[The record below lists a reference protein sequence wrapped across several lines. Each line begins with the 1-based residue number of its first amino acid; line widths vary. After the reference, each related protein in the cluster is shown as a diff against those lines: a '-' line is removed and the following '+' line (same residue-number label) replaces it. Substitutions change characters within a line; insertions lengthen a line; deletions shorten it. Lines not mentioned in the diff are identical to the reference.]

1 MDLHGKQHRDSI
13 ADRLRA
19 AAASLEGERV
29 CVDGLLQAHGPAAH
43 GSLLLLM
50 AVPCLL
56 PIPGTGTVLGIGVL
70 ALALALWRGHEE
82 AALPRRVGSLEMP
95 RHWAQRV
102 LSMLARVYGTAGRWS
117 RERLRPCVEPAAHR
131 ALALLVGLMAFLII
145 LPIPMGNVLPAVALI
160 LIGLGLVFR
169 DGLAVAAGAV
179 VAAATAVGMGA
190 LFVGAAGLTGEWIAG
205 WV

>member
-1 MDLHGKQHRDSI
+1 MPMADADHHATI
-13 ADRLRA
+13 AERLRA
-19 AAASLEGERV
+19 AAAALEDERI
-29 CVDGLLQAHGPAAH
+29 CIDGLLQAHGPAAH

-56 PIPGTGTVLGIGVL
+56 PIPGTGTLLGLGVA
-70 ALALALWRGHEE
+70 ALAWTLWRGQAETS
-82 AALPRRVGSLEMP
+82 LPRRVGRLEMP
-95 RHWAQRV
+95 RPWAQRV
-102 LSMLARVYGTAGRWS
+102 LALLARVYTLAGRWS
-117 RERLRPCVEPAAHR
+117 RERLCPFVEPAAHR
-131 ALALLVGLMAFLII
+131 ALSLLVGLMAFILI

-205 WV
+205 WA